1 MPEAARKALQPQISP
16 NRNPIPQERPIPAP
30 KRRTLTLFESIL
42 YPTMIFSVVLFGG
55 ITVSKHNEAYNIMRD
70 TAVISQ
76 ETNTISKENEELKYE
91 IAQLSSPERIYAI
104 AEKLGMQFN
113 EKNVLVID

>member
-16 NRNPIPQERPIPAP
+16 NRNPIPQERPLPAP
-30 KRRTLTLFESIL
+30 KRRTLTLFESVL
-42 YPTMIFSVVLFGG
+42 YPTMIISVVLFGG

-70 TAVISQ
+70 TAVINQ
-76 ETNTISKENEELKYE
+76 EMNTISKENEELKYE

-113 EKNVLVID
+113 EKNVLVVD

>member
-1 MPEAARKALQPQISP
+1 M
-16 NRNPIPQERPIPAP
+16 
-30 KRRTLTLFESIL
+30 TLFESIL
-42 YPTMIFSVVLFGG
+42 YPTMILSVVLFGG

-70 TAVISQ
+70 TAVINQ
-76 ETNTISKENEELKYE
+76 EMNTISKENEELKYE

>member
-1 MPEAARKALQPQISP
+1 MPEAARKALQPQVSP
-16 NRNPIPQERPIPAP
+16 NRNPIPQERPIPVP

-70 TAVISQ
+70 TAILNQEANVI
-76 ETNTISKENEELKYE
+76 TKENEELKYE

-104 AEKLGMQFN
+104 AEKHGMQFN
-113 EKNVLVID
+113 EKNVKVID

>member
-1 MPEAARKALQPQISP
+1 MPEAARKALQPQVTP
-16 NRNPIPQERPIPAP
+16 NRNPIPQERPVPAP

-42 YPTMIFSVVLFGG
+42 YPVMIGSVVMFGG

-70 TAVISQ
+70 TAAVNQ
-76 ETNTISKENEELKYE
+76 QVDGVAKENEELKYE

-104 AEKLGMQFN
+104 AEKLGMKFN
-113 EKNVLVID
+113 EKNVKVID

>member
-16 NRNPIPQERPIPAP
+16 NRNPIPQERPLPAP

-70 TAVISQ
+70 TAVINQ
-76 ETNTISKENEELKYE
+76 EMNTISKENEELKYE

-113 EKNVLVID
+113 EKNVLVVD